1 MLLLLLLS
9 LLRLLLLLLLLPPQ
23 AGLKSVWRREI
34 GARLCLGRWAE
45 QKGLIGEMRSEES
58 SPY

>member
-9 LLRLLLLLLLLPPQ
+9 LLRLLLPPQ

-45 QKGLIGEMRSEES
+45 QKGLIGEMRGEES

>member
-9 LLRLLLLLLLLPPQ
+9 LLRLLLLLPPQ